1 MRSFGI
7 SIPVDASTAMAIDKL
22 LQRIYQMY
30 ENALNIFSSLVF
42 SFKFKFE
49 VHWINGG
56 NTLHF
61 LAET

>member
-7 SIPVDASTAMAIDKL
+7 SIPVDAPTAIAIDKW

-30 ENALNIFSSLVF
+30 ENALKKISSLVF

-49 VHWINGG
+49 VH
-56 NTLHF
+56 
-61 LAET
+61 